1 MRWLEVF
8 IASRWGS
15 CRWMG
20 PKVYVLQIVARSKL
34 GFSSVMKAQ
43 AAFSASFCVW
53 WW

>member
-1 MRWLEVF
+1 MRWLEVLM
-8 IASRWGS
+8 ASRLGS